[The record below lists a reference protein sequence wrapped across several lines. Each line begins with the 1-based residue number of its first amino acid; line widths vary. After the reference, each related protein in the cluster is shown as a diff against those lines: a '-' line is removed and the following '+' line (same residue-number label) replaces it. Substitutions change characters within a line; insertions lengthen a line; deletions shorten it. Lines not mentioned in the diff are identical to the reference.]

1 MKIIIKIKLFINLIL
16 ILLVSINMNSN
27 NDKIRNSCVH
37 KLNKIVNDDKLSRNI
52 EKNIFNSVID
62 NAKDNNINRRW
73 DNKIFYNLYFSKIR
87 SIYNN
92 LDENSYI
99 NNKYLL
105 QKIKDGDI
113 KTEDISKLSVYEIH
127 PDNWK
132 EIIDEKLKR
141 DKMKYNIK
149 PEAMTERYKCRKCGS
164 RKCSYYEL
172 QTRSADEPMTQF
184 FTCLNCQNR
193 WKM

>member
-1 MKIIIKIKLFINLIL
+1 
-16 ILLVSINMNSN
+16 MNSN
-27 NDKIRNSCVH
+27 NDKIRNSCVK
-37 KLNKIVNDDKLSRNI
+37 KLNSLIDDDTLSRNI
-52 EKNIFNSVID
+52 EKSIFNFVID
-62 NAKDNNINRRW
+62 NSRENNINRRW

-87 SIYNN
+87 SIYIN
-92 LDENSYI
+92 LNKDSYI
-99 NNKYLL
+99 KNNYLL
-105 QKIKDGDI
+105 DKIKNNDI
-113 KTEDISKLSVYEIH
+113 KPEEISKLSVYEIH

-132 EIIDEKLKR
+132 EIIDAKIKR
-141 DKMKYNIK
+141 DKMKYEIK

-184 FTCLNCQNR
+184 FTCLDCKNR